1 MKSILQILDEAI
13 KLELNVAELY
23 RKFSSLFP
31 DDAAFWWKLTIEETN
46 HASLL
51 RSGIDF
57 LSTINELPAE
67 LVALPLEEFI
77 RANAE
82 LSRILE
88 SVEATPPS
96 RQQAFQIAITEEES
110 AGEIHFQTAMGKIAD
125 TRILRVFQNLN
136 QQDKNHAERLRKY
149 SMRNNILIT

>member
-1 MKSILQILDEAI
+1 MQRSI
-13 KLELNVAELY
+13 
-23 RKFSSLFP
+23 
-31 DDAAFWWKLTIEETN
+31 
-46 HASLL
+46 
-51 RSGIDF
+51 
-57 LSTINELPAE
+57 
-67 LVALPLEEFI
+67 
-77 RANAE
+77 
-82 LSRILE
+82 SRILE

-96 RQQAFQIAITEEES
+96 RQQAFQIAITQEES